1 MLVQT
6 TSHTK
11 SNVEPQAWHGD
22 AVVRLRHWLD
32 WDGVLEYFGNNEHAA
47 RKVITDVEQMID
59 GGTIWYLVVIAVFL
73 NCAK

>member
-1 MLVQT
+1 M
-6 TSHTK
+6 
-11 SNVEPQAWHGD
+11 GD

-59 GGTIWYLVVIAVFL
+59 GGTIWYLVVIAVFFKL
-73 NCAK
+73 REIMLAMQWQQRRQWHCC